1 MVDISQHTWKCAWM
15 TTSLRPTER
24 TQQQHLQ
31 NKTALLSCPT
41 HNILPD
47 FTFRHVEFP
56 PGMESPPISPGK
68 QLLQGRGIHTSR
80 HEKDVNLPREPIPAK
95 KRGIY
100 GYRYI
105 HIREHYS
112 EQVSCTQ
119 HTHTS
124 GYRAR
129 ESSTELPATEDGKF
143 QHGGHFHASTPMLRQ
158 PHRWKLPER
167 DPEQTQSK
175 MEKAQQ
181 SHPVE

>member
-1 MVDISQHTWKCAWM
+1 MPDISQHPWKSAWM
-15 TTSLRPTER
+15 TTSLRPQNPTTASSR
-24 TQQQHLQ
+24 QNSFAQLSNTQHFTRLYFQ
-31 NKTALLSCPT
+31 TCRIPT
-41 HNILPD
+41 
-47 FTFRHVEFP
+47 RH
-56 PGMESPPISPGK
+56 GK
-68 QLLQGRGIHTSR
+68 YTI
-80 HEKDVNLPREPIPAK
+80 LPRESVPAR

-112 EQVSCTQ
+112 EQVPCTQ
-119 HTHTS
+119 HTHTP

-129 ESSTELPATEDGKF
+129 ESSTELPATEDGNF
-143 QHGGHFHASTPMLRQ
+143 QHERHFHASTPMLRQ

-181 SHPVE
+181 SHPVK